1 MEGVRV
7 FSRGTVH
14 VGGSFE
20 EIAEAEKTLTS
31 NRPFVLV
38 GPPSLFDPS
47 RAPDGRH
54 TAWAYCHVPNGS
66 AVDMTERIEAQVERF
81 APCFRER
88 ILARAALGPADLER
102 HNANYVGGDIN
113 AVAATVSQ
121 LFT

>member
-66 AVDMTERIEAQVERF
+66 TVDYTDAIENQISRF
-81 APCFRER
+81 APGFRDC
-88 ILARAALGPADLER
+88 ILPRAVSGPAALQNWNPNLI
-102 HNANYVGGDIN
+102 GGD
-113 AVAATVSQ
+113 
-121 LFT
+121 